1 MRYTPS
7 LYRFSFCTFQ
17 PNDYYPLKH
26 CQSCLMMMVE
36 LTKVMVDE
44 FFSCQKS
51 PGFLVHQH
59 SLEIWRDES
68 NTPSSE
74 NH

>member
-1 MRYTPS
+1 
-7 LYRFSFCTFQ
+7 
-17 PNDYYPLKH
+17 
-26 CQSCLMMMVE
+26 MMMVE

-68 NTPSSE
+68 NTPREEDICVYNVNIEIKTGNYGYLYSVI
-74 NH
+74 